1 MIPPRMSRPAKVLL
15 SGALFAVVALATAC
29 GTQRISV
36 PKSQPALY
44 EGAVLFNQRCSG
56 CHTLS
61 FAATHGSAQNVRTAQ
76 LNNGPNFDIRCER
89 PVARVLYAIENGGF
103 SGVVMPQNIVVGQQ
117 AKDVAEFV
125 ATYSGR
131 AAPKVPGVTPCEQV
145 PIGTIQEALAP
156 STTSTTTPSPGTV
169 TSTPGSTSTVPSS
182 TSTTPSS
189 TSTTSTTAP
198 AVKISAKAVPGLGTI
213 LVDSAG
219 HTLYTFAPDNATKV
233 TCTGGCASIWPPLFV
248 HAGAR
253 AQGIGGVKAALL
265 GSYPDPSGGSVVTY
279 HGWPLYTYVADTT
292 PGSAAGQGVNL
303 NGGYWWVINTSGTVV
318 KKKP

>member
-15 SGALFAVVALATAC
+15 SGALFAVAALATAC
-29 GTQRISV
+29 GTERISV
-36 PKSQPALY
+36 PKSNPTLY

-61 FAATHGSAQNVRTAQ
+61 FAATHGSGANVRTNQ
-76 LNNGPNFDIRCER
+76 LNTGPNFDIRCER

-103 SGVVMPQNIVVGQQ
+103 SGVVMPQNVVVGQQ

-131 AAPKVPGVTPCEQV
+131 KAPKIPGVIPCQQV
-145 PIGTIQEALAP
+145 PIGSIEQALTP
-156 STTSTTTPSPGTV
+156 STTPTSTGPSPGTV
-169 TSTPGSTSTVPSS
+169 TG
-182 TSTTPSS
+182 
-189 TSTTSTTAP
+189 TSTTSKPSSSPTSTATTTGKAI
-198 AVKISAKAVPGLGTI
+198 KISSKTIPGIGTV
-213 LVDSAG
+213 LVNSAG
-219 HTLYTFAPDNATKV
+219 HTLYVFAPDNATHV
-233 TCTGGCASIWPPLFV
+233 TCTGGCAAIWPPLFV
-248 HAGAR
+248 PTGGR
-253 AQGIGGVKAALL
+253 AEATAGVKASLL

-292 PGSAAGQGVNL
+292 PGSAAGQDVNL
-303 NGGYWWVINTSGTVV
+303 NGGDWWTITTSGTVV